1 MVTLDDMA
9 NAFNLK
15 PEEDIKGFAVY
26 GQVKSI
32 NPDGTYQVSLN
43 GSTTTTKCAR
53 LAGAHVGDV
62 VLVTVLNN
70 GYSVVTG
77 CVGGDTDAADA
88 LDLATDASEDA
99 AEALAQ
105 AGAGITTDTLHYLA
119 TDQSSGVTTST
130 PGWTTT
136 VQAITTAAPYLW
148 TYHTY
153 HKASGTSVNT
163 QPVITGVYGDAGS
176 AGRRGG
182 IYLKTTTAPS
192 TYTTPVGDFS
202 PRYRI
207 PISTVLTQS
216 GASEVL
222 VGDVIEYSYY
232 HYPIGYVDNTYA
244 YTTARVSI
252 RGATGPEGPQGPQG
266 EQGEQGEQG
275 PQGIQGPQG
284 ETGETGPQGPQGE
297 TGQQGPAGTSVTVT
311 GTAYAYQLSTSGT
324 TIPTGTWQTTPQAP
338 TSTQYAWTRTTT
350 TFSDGSTAV
359 TYTVGGKTGSN
370 GSSPTVSS
378 SVTQYQKSTSGTTVP
393 TGTWSNTALAPDVN
407 NYVWTKTTIT
417 YSDNSTAVAY
427 AVAGKQGSQG
437 PQGEQGPQ
445 GIQGEQGIQG
455 IQGPAGNDGNDGDD
469 GISVTAVQPQ
479 YYLSTSSSSATGGSW
494 GNSLSYETGKYIW
507 TRDQITY
514 SNSTTG
520 YSTAIYNQALTEAC
534 STSEQALNIAEGVD
548 EHFWYDNTG
557 AHVTEDTQ
565 ADYQQ
570 DPSNAGGNTLI
581 TSQGMAIRKG
591 TKELASFGQNS
602 IILGE
607 QDGNH
612 MQINRDRLGYYADD
626 VTVATTECSYEYDE
640 EEEVGAKN
648 MELKVISPYRTDDK
662 QKSSL
667 ILKQDYI
674 SGVNHPDFAKLQ
686 VKDEEYNTEV
696 SVTAEID
703 ATTPTLYLK
712 CKNALFTIEQDPMRQ
727 PLGNFNGDM
736 DISGGIDVTGKATL
750 GAING
755 TALFDYTTVS
765 MTSSSIAANA
775 SGEVTSSAS
784 TNSKYYPIAITNVNI
799 STGQASLR
807 RFYFSTQEGGRA
819 VVKIGLQN
827 DGTSAKTISVSADI
841 LWVKI
846 AV

>member
-1 MVTLDDMA
+1 MVTLDDVA

-15 PEEDIKGFAVY
+15 LEEDNKGFAVY

-53 LAGAHVGDV
+53 LTGAHVGDV

-70 GYSVVTG
+70 GYAVVTG
-77 CVGGDTDAADA
+77 CVGGDT
-88 LDLATDASEDA
+88 DA

-136 VQAITTAAPYLW
+136 VQSITTAAPYLW

-163 QPVITGVYGDAGS
+163 QPVITGVYGD
-176 AGRRGG
+176 
-182 IYLKTTTAPS
+182 T
-192 TYTTPVGDFS
+192 
-202 PRYRI
+202 
-207 PISTVLTQS
+207 
-216 GASEVL
+216 
-222 VGDVIEYSYY
+222 
-232 HYPIGYVDNTYA
+232 
-244 YTTARVSI
+244 
-252 RGATGPEGPQGPQG
+252 GATGPAGP
-266 EQGEQGEQG
+266 
-275 PQGIQGPQG
+275 
-284 ETGETGPQGPQGE
+284 TGPQGPQG
-297 TGQQGPAGTSVTVT
+297 QAGS
-311 GTAYAYQLSTSGT
+311 
-324 TIPTGTWQTTPQAP
+324 
-338 TSTQYAWTRTTT
+338 
-350 TFSDGSTAV
+350 
-359 TYTVGGKTGSN
+359 
-370 GSSPTVSS
+370 
-378 SVTQYQKSTSGTTVP
+378 
-393 TGTWSNTALAPDVN
+393 
-407 NYVWTKTTIT
+407 
-417 YSDNSTAVAY
+417 
-427 AVAGKQGSQG
+427 
-437 PQGEQGPQ
+437 
-445 GIQGEQGIQG
+445 
-455 IQGPAGNDGNDGDD
+455 DGDD

-479 YYLSTSSSSATGGSW
+479 YYLSASDQSATGGSW
-494 GNSLSYETGKYIW
+494 SNNLTYITGKYIW
-507 TRDQITY
+507 TRDAITY

-520 YSTAIYNQALTEAC
+520 YSTEIYNEALTTAC

-565 ADYQQ
+565 EDYQQ

-607 QDGNH
+607 QDGSH
-612 MQINRDRLGYYADD
+612 MQINRDKLGYYVDD
-626 VTVATTECSYEYDE
+626 VIVGTTECSYGYDE
-640 EEEVGAKN
+640 NEGVGEKT

-662 QKSSL
+662 QKCSL
-667 ILKQDYI
+667 ILKQDYV
-674 SGVNHPDFAKLQ
+674 SGVNNPNFAKLQ
-686 VKDEEYNTEV
+686 AIDDIYGTEV

-703 ATTPTLYLK
+703 ATTPTLYLR
-712 CKNALFTIEQDPMRQ
+712 CKNALFTIKRGSMNQ
-727 PLGNFNGDM
+727 PLCAFNGDM
-736 DISGGIDVTGKATL
+736 DISGGIDVTGKATV

-755 TALFDYTTVS
+755 DQLFDYSTVS
-765 MTSSSIAANA
+765 MTSSSINANA

-784 TNSKYYPIAITNVNI
+784 NKTNYYPIAITNVNI

-807 RFYFSTQEGGRA
+807 RFYFSTQQSGKA